1 MKGFIR
7 TAYPLTESQLA
18 RLTAV
23 FSSKLHT
30 PIDFQVEQAPELLCG
45 LEVTIGGRIYGSA
58 HRCHAVDDYVT
69 RMVKSYGKQ

>member
-30 PIDFQVEQAPELLCG
+30 PIDFQVELCG
-45 LEVTIGGRIYGSA
+45 LEVTIGGRIYE
-58 HRCHAVDDYVT
+58 YN
-69 RMVKSYGKQ
+69 VKDQLIDAMQLMTT

>member
-30 PIDFQVEQAPELLCG
+30 PSDFQVEHAPELRCG
-45 LEVTIGGRIYGSA
+45 LEVTIGGRIYE
-58 HRCHAVDDYVT
+58 YN
-69 RMVKSYGKQ
+69 VKDQLIDAMQLMTT

>member
-7 TAYPLTESQLA
+7 TAYPLSESQLA

-45 LEVTIGGRIYGSA
+45 LEVTIGGRI
-58 HRCHAVDDYVT
+58 
-69 RMVKSYGKQ
+69 

>member
-7 TAYPLTESQLA
+7 TAYPLSESQLA

-30 PIDFQVEQAPELLCG
+30 PIDFQVEQASDLLCG
-45 LEVTIGGRIYGSA
+45 LEVTIGGRIYE
-58 HRCHAVDDYVT
+58 YN
-69 RMVKSYGKQ
+69 VKDQLIDAMQLMTT